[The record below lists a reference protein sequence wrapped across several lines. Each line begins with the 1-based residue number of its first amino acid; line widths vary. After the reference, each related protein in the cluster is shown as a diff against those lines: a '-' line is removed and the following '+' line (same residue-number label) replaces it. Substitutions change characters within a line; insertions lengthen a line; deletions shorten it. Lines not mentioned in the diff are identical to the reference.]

1 MARRETGAERRKG
14 MRRGNEEW
22 GEKVTAQLHNTTY
35 WINFPFPVICN
46 NSNKS
51 VRKNWQQYLILE
63 SLQKQMKNKIELEH
77 FLENH
82 DSYH

>member
-1 MARRETGAERRKG
+1 MNRAIFFSSP
-14 MRRGNEEW
+14 
-22 GEKVTAQLHNTTY
+22 VAQYNLLDQL
-35 WINFPFPVICN
+35 PFPVICN

-51 VRKNWQQYLILE
+51 VRKNWQEYLILE
-63 SLQKQMKNKIELEH
+63 SLQKQMKNKIELEP